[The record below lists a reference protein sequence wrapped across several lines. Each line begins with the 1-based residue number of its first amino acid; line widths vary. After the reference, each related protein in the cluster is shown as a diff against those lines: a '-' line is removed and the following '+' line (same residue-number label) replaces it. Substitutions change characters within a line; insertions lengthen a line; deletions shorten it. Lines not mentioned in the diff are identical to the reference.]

1 MCVYTYI
8 CVCKPHCVF
17 SVTQSCLT
25 IHCPM
30 DYSLP
35 GCPWN
40 FPGKNTG
47 VGCHFLLQGIF
58 LTQGSNPHLLCL
70 LHWQVDSLLLMP
82 AGKPINHIIP
92 SQLLKN
98 FVKCN
103 QENKVDNLDNT
114 WLENHLNFC
123 EFIFV
128 PYEIKLHTHTHT
140 FTHALFTMLHK
151 RIILKR
157 LPSPIDYKGA
167 DGRVLK
173 SVSYSSLC

>member
-1 MCVYTYI
+1 M
-8 CVCKPHCVF
+8 CKPHCVF
-17 SVTQSCLT
+17 SITQSCL
-25 IHCPM
+25 IVHCPM

-40 FPGKNTG
+40 FPGKNNG

-70 LHWQVDSLLLMP
+70 LRWQVDYLLLKP
-82 AGKPINHIIP
+82 PGKPINHIIS

-98 FVKCN
+98 FVKRN
-103 QENKVDNLDNT
+103 QGNKVGNLDNT

-128 PYEIKLHTHTHT
+128 PYEIKLHTHTSHIHVHT
-140 FTHALFTMLHK
+140 HNLFFYHMILLFLFVLRSLHTGF
-151 RIILKR
+151 RR
-157 LPSPIDYKGA
+157 GCTNSH
-167 DGRVLK
+167 
-173 SVSYSSLC
+173 SHQ

>member
-1 MCVYTYI
+1 MFVCVCVCVCVYTYI
-8 CVCKPHCVF
+8 CMCKPHRVF
-17 SVTQSCLT
+17 SITQSCL
-25 IHCPM
+25 IVNCPM

-47 VGCHFLLQGIF
+47 VGCHFL
-58 LTQGSNPHLLCL
+58 HLLCL
-70 LHWQVDSLLLMP
+70 LRWQVDSLLLKP
-82 AGKPINHIIP
+82 PGKPINHIIS

-98 FVKCN
+98 FVKRN
-103 QENKVDNLDNT
+103 QGNKVGNLDNT

-140 FTHALFTMLHK
+140 YTHTLFTMLHK
-151 RIILKR
+151 WIILKR
-157 LPSPIDYKGA
+157 LPPPIDYKEA
-167 DGRVLK
+167 DGWVLK